1 MNKYT
6 CIGRLT
12 GDPEIRMTADG
23 KKVAHGTV
31 AVDRRFA
38 RQEQSADFIRF
49 AAFEK
54 KAEFLEKYCHKGTK
68 LALSGRLQ
76 TGSYKDKEGRTV
88 YTTDFIIE
96 EIEFCETKRA
106 QADAA
111 TESPAPATSAA
122 APADDGWVDVPLDD
136 LDLPFS

>member
-1 MNKYT
+1 MNKYI

-54 KAEFLEKYCHKGTK
+54 KAEFLEKYTHKGTK

-76 TGSYKDKEGRTV
+76 TGSYKDREGRTV

-106 QADAA
+106 QADA
-111 TESPAPATSAA
+111 ESPAPATSAA
-122 APADDGWVDVPLDD
+122 QADDGWVDVPLDD